1 MNFYTAHINTYRYF
15 TVFVLLAS
23 VIYLFINLLPIAAQC
38 AHAASSENGF
48 RCMPTMYRY
57 HRTAPLPP
65 YGTGT
70 VSNFSTAFK
79 GNHSN
84 Q

>member
-48 RCMPTMYRY
+48 RCMPTIYRY
-57 HRTAPLPP
+57 HRTAPLPSP
-65 YGTGT
+65 IL
-70 VSNFSTAFK
+70 VLPSKEIIQIN
-79 GNHSN
+79 
-84 Q
+84 